1 MLVREKKTEEKA
13 RAYTIDEHAN
23 ERGVKSVL
31 GR

>member
-1 MLVREKKTEEKA
+1 MVVRKKITEEEA